1 VEKNCRN
8 CAEYETD
15 RTEYP
20 CAACRRFDKWVDSWN
35 LPKRKF
41 KPVTER
47 EKLTY
52 QLERIATALEDLV
65 EQGRASIGIATLG
78 DLMDNHISN
87 KEYCHMKSYQEIPD
101 ADDLDLN
108 ELEDRCD

>member
-35 LPKRKF
+35 LSKPKF

-47 EKLTY
+47 EKLTHE
-52 QLERIATALEDLV
+52 LERIATALE
-65 EQGRASIGIATLG
+65 EIAQQGRPF
-78 DLMDNHISN
+78 ISHQ
-87 KEYCHMKSYQEIPD
+87 EFIHMKSYQEIPD

-108 ELEDRCD
+108 ELEDRCN